1 MAKIVWKTGNQ
12 RFDDYTQHIA
22 DAILK
27 HLEEFSASDE
37 HFNACYKKENKTFDE
52 CMVYVINMVW
62 LDPTQS
68 SDDCCYQNARHY
80 YLEDN
85 IEKDMYSIQK
95 YNNNKSFEDKPK
107 KAKTKAKETNEE
119 EAVSDIDEEDIEEAE
134 EEAPK
139 PKPTPK
145 PKAKPKPAKV
155 EKKKVEVKPKEEEKP
170 KPKEVVKKA
179 EQNQAYAQIDIFSL
193 LGD

>member
-1 MAKIVWKTGNQ
+1 MAKVVWKTGNQ

-52 CMVYVINMVW
+52 CMVYVINSVW

-95 YNNNKSFEDKPK
+95 YNNNKSFEEKPK
-107 KAKTKAKETNEE
+107 KAKTKAKKTNEE
-119 EAVSDIDEEDIEEAE
+119 EAVSDIPDNEDEDIEDVE

-139 PKPTPK
+139 PKTTPK
-145 PKAKPKPAKV
+145 PKPSKPKPAKV
-155 EKKKVEVKPKEEEKP
+155 EKKKVEAKPKED
-170 KPKEVVKKA
+170 VKKA